1 MDHYLGQKGYSI
13 IKKNL
18 TVEQQEKIRHDLT
31 VAPNVNSMGFKKP
44 PSFYIY
50 RESPKKFYVP
60 RFYGF
65 QHFGIP
71 NINQIN
77 DGLDVKLKFSGE
89 LREKQKPVVND
100 FLKHAKTHH
109 CGLLDLYCGYGKTCL
124 ALYIITKLCKKTII
138 IVHKEFL
145 MNQWIERINQFIPDA
160 RIGKIQGQIIDIEDK
175 DIVIC
180 MLQSIAMKDYPLSLF
195 QDFGFTIIDECH
207 HISAE
212 VFSNALFK
220 LVTKY
225 MLGLSATM
233 TRKDGLTKVFK
244 LFLGKVVVKKKREG
258 TDDVEVR
265 AIHYAVDDPEFNEV
279 ITNFNGKTHY
289 ALMLKKICEYEPR
302 RQFVVNI
309 IKNII
314 DESKTNNIERQI
326 MVIAHN
332 KTILSY
338 IYNYINENNLASV
351 GFYIG
356 GMKEKDLK
364 ETESKQIVIA
374 TYAMAEEALDI
385 KTLNTLIMVTPKT
398 DVTQTVG
405 RILRKADNNPLVV
418 DIIDQ
423 HSTFFNQWKKRRAF
437 YNKCKY
443 SIRNDIKENADE
455 KKSSLLKGKCLL

>member
-1 MDHYLGQKGYSI
+1 MEHYLGQKGYSI
-13 IKKNL
+13 IKTNL
-18 TVEQQEKIRHDLT
+18 TIEEQEKIRRDLT
-31 VAPNVNSMGFKKP
+31 VAPNCNNMGFKKP

-71 NINQIN
+71 KVNQIKEG
-77 DGLDVKLKFSGE
+77 DDIDLEFSGE

-100 FLKHAKTHH
+100 FLKHVSKHH

-124 ALYIITKLCKKTII
+124 ALYIITKLHKKTII

-145 MNQWIERINQFIPDA
+145 MNQWIERIKQFIPNA
-160 RIGKIQGQIIDIEDK
+160 KIGKIQGQIIDIEDK

-220 LVTKY
+220 IVTKY

-244 LFLGKVVVKKKREG
+244 QFLGKVVVKKKREG
-258 TDDVEVR
+258 TDNVEVR
-265 AIHYAVDDPEFNEV
+265 AINYCVDDPDFNEV

-289 ALMLKKICEYEPR
+289 ALMLKKLCEYEPR
-302 RQFVVNI
+302 RIFVTNI
-309 IKNII
+309 INNII
-314 DESKTNNIERQI
+314 QESKEKNIERQI

-332 KTILSY
+332 KNILTY
-338 IYNYINENNLASV
+338 IYNYINETNLASV

-405 RILRKADNNPLVV
+405 RILRIADNNALVV
-418 DIIDQ
+418 DIIDR

-443 SIRNDIKENADE
+443 TIKNDIDENKDE
-455 KKSSLLKGKCLL
+455 TTSIFKGNCYT